1 MSHNKIT
8 VNNQAAASD
17 SNIPL
22 NMNTYITESTPTNN
36 QIIKYDGANWI
47 NAQSPSSPGFDLV
60 SGWNHRSGS
69 YSNGNYYY
77 RTNHY
82 HINRKNAS
90 TANVYNNGASQ
101 TSATSINTP
110 LTSNNTSWFES
121 VSLSVAATYLC
132 MYSLNCPSGTSLDYR
147 WEDHSGVPFGN
158 KVTVHKN
165 SNSWGVTCCGII
177 TTTTTSRK
185 IRVVCQAYSGN
196 VEITEYQEAFA
207 SSLTIIKLS

>member
-1 MSHNKIT
+1 M
-8 VNNQAAASD
+8 
-17 SNIPL
+17 
-22 NMNTYITESTPTNN
+22 
-36 QIIKYDGANWI
+36 
-47 NAQSPSSPGFDLV
+47 
-60 SGWNHRSGS
+60 HRHGS

-82 HINRKNAS
+82 HINRKNPS

-101 TSATSINTP
+101 TSATSSNTP
-110 LTSNNTSWFES
+110 LSSNNSSWFES

-158 KVTVHKN
+158 KVTVHR
-165 SNSWGVTCCGII
+165 WGVTCCGII